1 MVSASEGQRSA
12 KTDGVSAKVSH
23 FASGGGSVQG
33 SQERFRSRLREG
45 GGGAA
50 NKERRLPVLVGDSGK
65 AEAALGPP
73 AEGQAVLNRI

>member
-45 GGGAA
+45 GGAA

-65 AEAALGPP
+65 AEAVLGPP